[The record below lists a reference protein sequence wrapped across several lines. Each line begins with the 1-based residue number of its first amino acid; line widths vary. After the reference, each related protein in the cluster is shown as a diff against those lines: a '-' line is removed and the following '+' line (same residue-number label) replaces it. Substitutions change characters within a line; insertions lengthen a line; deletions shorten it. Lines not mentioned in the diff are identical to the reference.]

1 MAGRPL
7 PTEEEVRSWIR
18 ERRNWGRW
26 GKDDQRGA
34 MNLVTPEKR
43 VAAARLVK
51 SGRSVSL
58 SRPFPKDRN
67 VDREVAELAAALK
80 ASH

>member
-1 MAGRPL
+1 MAERPL
-7 PTEEEVRSWIR
+7 PSEQEVRSWIR

-43 VAAARLVK
+43 VTAARLVQPL
-51 SGRSVSL
+51 GQWR
-58 SRPFPKDRN
+58 RYDEARG
-67 VDREVAELAAALK
+67 
-80 ASH
+80 